1 MHLRLLQE
9 TPTVSVYHDTTN
21 DWLFCDWRG
30 DLTLPLVQAD
40 CLVIAQC
47 FLARPYPRILNSN
60 CEVRGMGADV
70 PPWLAGQYLPYLGL
84 AGIEYLA
91 WVCAPDLLLKH
102 LAGEAVR
109 QLRTP
114 MVVMF
119 DDLENAYAWLRHTRL
134 PQKEGAGPDAAIR
147 QAALATRV
155 EALSEEVGQLEQP
168 PAALAKAG
176 ALA

>member
-1 MHLRLLQE
+1 MHLQLLQE
-9 TPTVSVYHDTTN
+9 TPTVSVYHDVTN
-21 DWLFCDWRG
+21 DWLFADWRG
-30 DLTLPLVQAD
+30 HLTLPMVQAN
-40 CLVIAQC
+40 CLTIAQC

-60 CEVRGMGADV
+60 CEVQSMSADV
-70 PPWLAGQYLPYLGL
+70 APWLAGQYLPHLGL

-119 DDLENAYAWLRHTRL
+119 DDLENACAWLQHTRI
-134 PQKEGAGPDAAIR
+134 PADEATGPDAARR
-147 QAALATRV
+147 QAELNFRV
-155 EALSEEVGQLEQP
+155 EALLEEVSHLE
-168 PAALAKAG
+168 G
-176 ALA
+176 R